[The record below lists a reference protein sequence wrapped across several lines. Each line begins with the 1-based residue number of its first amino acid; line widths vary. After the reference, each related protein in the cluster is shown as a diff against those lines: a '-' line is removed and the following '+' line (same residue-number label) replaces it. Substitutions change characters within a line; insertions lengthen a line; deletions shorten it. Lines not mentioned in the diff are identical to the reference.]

1 MKSVLLQNL
10 LDKAD
15 DFCLDT
21 SAFMLLQTLDERPKK
36 SWVKLM
42 TISVVVSSHVG
53 FNEGYEVSLALL
65 GSPKNSF

>member
-1 MKSVLLQNL
+1 MIFAYVLY
-10 LDKAD
+10 
-15 DFCLDT
+15 
-21 SAFMLLQTLDERPKK
+21 FMLLERPKK